1 MWVHPFDGLSL
12 PRSNPDRARPVP
24 VSVPAR
30 TGGVWTGVRQLCY
43 SRRGKTPGA
52 PVAPA
57 QPELGDR
64 LKVMFG
70 EMSAGPMPPR
80 LLELADRL
88 EEAFQR
94 GELFSSCGR
103 RRAS

>member
-1 MWVHPFDGLSL
+1 MQDAGGPGLSEVSQRMA
-12 PRSNPDRARPVP
+12 RSREPGSELAA
-24 VSVPAR
+24 VSLA
-30 TGGVWTGVRQLCY
+30 
-43 SRRGKTPGA
+43 A
-52 PVAPA
+52 E
-57 QPELGDR
+57 PELGDR

-70 EMSAGPMPPR
+70 EMSSGPMPPR

-94 GELFSSCGR
+94 GELFSGCT

>member
-1 MWVHPFDGLSL
+1 MGSSREPGRLLAGSAAVQQ
-12 PRSNPDRARPVP
+12 
-24 VSVPAR
+24 PAD
-30 TGGVWTGVRQLCY
+30 
-43 SRRGKTPGA
+43 
-52 PVAPA
+52 
-57 QPELGDR
+57 PELGDR

-70 EMSAGPMPPR
+70 EMSSGPMPPR

-94 GELFSSCGR
+94 GELFGTCEG

>member
-1 MWVHPFDGLSL
+1 M
-12 PRSNPDRARPVP
+12 A
-24 VSVPAR
+24 VSREP
-30 TGGVWTGVRQLCY
+30 G
-43 SRRGKTPGA
+43 SDNRRNA
-52 PVAPA
+52 PTESA

-70 EMSAGPMPPR
+70 ELSAGPMPPR

-94 GELFSSCGR
+94 GELVTGCSRG
-103 RRAS
+103 RAS

>member
-1 MWVHPFDGLSL
+1 MA
-12 PRSNPDRARPVP
+12 RSRESGP
-24 VSVPAR
+24 S
-30 TGGVWTGVRQLCY
+30 
-43 SRRGKTPGA
+43 SEPGA
-52 PVAPA
+52 VLQGS

-70 EMSAGPMPPR
+70 EMSAGPLPPR

-94 GELFSSCGR
+94 GELAGGCDR
-103 RRAS
+103 RRVS

>member
-1 MWVHPFDGLSL
+1 M
-12 PRSNPDRARPVP
+12 PRSRESEPTSASDSA
-24 VSVPAR
+24 
-30 TGGVWTGVRQLCY
+30 L
-43 SRRGKTPGA
+43 PGS
-52 PVAPA
+52 

-70 EMSAGPMPPR
+70 EMSAGPLPPR

-94 GELFSSCGR
+94 GELSGGCDR
-103 RRAS
+103 RRVS

>member
-1 MWVHPFDGLSL
+1 MAKSRELSS
-12 PRSNPDRARPVP
+12 PEAPSAP
-24 VSVPAR
+24 
-30 TGGVWTGVRQLCY
+30 
-43 SRRGKTPGA
+43 PG
-52 PVAPA
+52 
-57 QPELGDR
+57 QPELGEQ

-70 EMSAGPMPPR
+70 EMSAGPLPPR

-94 GELFSSCGR
+94 GELFGACS

>member
-1 MWVHPFDGLSL
+1 MRPSEVSQRMA
-12 PRSNPDRARPVP
+12 RSRESGSELAVAAA
-24 VSVPAR
+24 VSA
-30 TGGVWTGVRQLCY
+30 
-43 SRRGKTPGA
+43 A
-52 PVAPA
+52 
-57 QPELGDR
+57 PELGDR

-70 EMSAGPMPPR
+70 EMSSGPMPPR

-94 GELFSSCGR
+94 GELFTGCSR

>member
-1 MWVHPFDGLSL
+1 MSELSRRMAKSRE
-12 PRSNPDRARPVP
+12 P
-24 VSVPAR
+24 
-30 TGGVWTGVRQLCY
+30 GVRDLPSPQAC
-43 SRRGKTPGA
+43 
-52 PVAPA
+52 

-88 EEAFQR
+88 EEAFQK
-94 GELFSSCGR
+94 GELFTACPR

>member
-1 MWVHPFDGLSL
+1 MA
-12 PRSNPDRARPVP
+12 RSRESEEPLLRDA
-24 VSVPAR
+24 AAQA
-30 TGGVWTGVRQLCY
+30 G
-43 SRRGKTPGA
+43 
-52 PVAPA
+52 

-70 EMSAGPMPPR
+70 EMSAGPLPPR

-94 GELFSSCGR
+94 GELFSDCSR

>member
-1 MWVHPFDGLSL
+1 MG
-12 PRSNPDRARPVP
+12 RSREPEAGTTRAAPP
-24 VSVPAR
+24 QPA
-30 TGGVWTGVRQLCY
+30 
-43 SRRGKTPGA
+43 A
-52 PVAPA
+52 
-57 QPELGDR
+57 PELGDR

-70 EMSAGPMPPR
+70 EMSAGPLPPR

-94 GELFSSCGR
+94 GELFGDCSR